1 MKSIRFFIFSI
12 IQIMCITSISA
23 QEIIP
28 FSSDQW
34 DIEAEE
40 YELTEFNGNEALLL
54 KGGVAFLR
62 ETDFLNGIIEFDIA
76 IPPQRGFMG
85 AVWRLQDRQNYE
97 EFYIRPHQSGNP
109 DANQYTP
116 VFNGLA
122 SWQLYYGDGYGQP
135 VDYIFNEWMHVKIVI
150 SGQSG
155 EVYIMNMEEPAL
167 VIYDMKRNLQSG
179 KIGVEAGNFAPG
191 RFANFRYTQVDRP
204 ELKGPIRTP
213 EDPVYGTVLS
223 WEVSN
228 PFPYEKV
235 KDKLIIENNFI
246 SGLQWT
252 LLKSENTGITN
263 LARLSD
269 LSNGNTVLVRLMIN
283 ADQDQMKRF
292 QIGFSDIAQV
302 YVNNLI
308 LYTGQNIYQSRD
320 YRFLGTMGYYDEV
333 YLPLQKGINQ
343 LIISVTENF
352 GGWGIMGKFINTDG
366 IAY

>member
-1 MKSIRFFIFSI
+1 MKLIKFSSTIILQFIIVLSIA
-12 IQIMCITSISA
+12 A

-28 FSSDQW
+28 FSSDRW

-40 YELTEFNGNEALLL
+40 YELTEYNGYETLML
-54 KGGVAFLR
+54 KGGVAYLKDV
-62 ETDFLNGIIEFDIA
+62 DFLSGIIEFDIA
-76 IPPQRGFMG
+76 IPHQRGFMG

-122 SWQLYYGDGYGQP
+122 SWQLYYGEGYGQP
-135 VDYIFNEWMHVKIVI
+135 VNYVFDEWMHVKIVVK
-150 SGQSG
+150 GQSG

-167 VIYDMKRNLQSG
+167 IIYEMKRKLQNG
-179 KIGVEAGNFAPG
+179 KIGIEAGNIAPG
-191 RFANFRYTQVDRP
+191 RFANFKYTLEDKP
-204 ELKGPIRTP
+204 ELKGRIKAP

-223 WEVSN
+223 WEVSTS
-228 PFPYEKV
+228 FAYELI
-235 KDKLIIENNFI
+235 KDKLIIENSFI
-246 SGLQWT
+246 NGLRWT
-252 LLKSENTGITN
+252 EMESENTGIIN

-269 LSNGNTVLVRLMIN
+269 LSNGNTVMVRMMIDSDE
-283 ADQDQMKRF
+283 DQLKGF
-292 QIGFSDIAQV
+292 QVGYSDIAQI

-308 LYTGQNIYQSRD
+308 LFTGQNVYQSRD
-320 YRFLGTMGYYDEV
+320 YRYLGTIGYFDEV
-333 YLPLQKGINQ
+333 YLPLQKGINE

-352 GGWGIMGKFINTDG
+352 GGWGIMGKFSDTEG